1 MTLTQEQLVA
11 RRKKSLKYYYKN
23 KEKCIKLVAEWTKK
37 NKHKQRQYCLK
48 SYYKKKHNREVFF
61 IELKNIIRP

>member
-23 KEKCIKLVAEWTKK
+23 KEKCAKLVAEWTKK
-37 NKHKQRQYCLK
+37 TNT
-48 SYYKKKHNREVFF
+48 NNG
-61 IELKNIIRP
+61 NIV